1 MSQSNMEAVRNA
13 YEAFNRRD
21 FEALLQVVDPEVEW
35 HQFTQFP
42 DRATYRG
49 SGELRDR
56 FLKQQLFE
64 QFGDFRIDIEELV
77 DAGDHIVMIG
87 HIVAHGSASGVPIR
101 LRVVN
106 ILEMRGGKVIRAY
119 DASGPSRHLSQ
130 Q

>member
-1 MSQSNMEAVRNA
+1 MSQSNMEAVRHA

-21 FEALLQVVDPEVEW
+21 FDALLQVVDPDVEW

-42 DRATYRG
+42 DRATYSG
-49 SGELRDR
+49 SEELRDR

-106 ILEMRGGKVIRAY
+106 ILEMRDGKVIRAY
-119 DASGPSRHLSQ
+119 DASGPSQHLSQ